1 MRLLYIALFS
11 LALFTACV
19 DSSEDVYGERLEI
32 RVENIDSDIR
42 VNIGSPLSISPKIY
56 PENRDYDC
64 FWGIAN
70 KNNQYSI
77 IDTLSFERN
86 LNYTVTLNTGSYT
99 LRFCAKDKETGI
111 FSYTEYNLSV
121 ETDMSTGWWVLK
133 EKGNATDVDIFT
145 DEKRIA
151 NVVESYNGRVLAGKP
166 VDLAYTTNYFIF
178 DSSTDKNVNN
188 SVVFLASEEDL
199 VAVDLFTG
207 KVLRTYEDLFYELPA
222 QRKIQGVFKGA
233 SDVHLIADG
242 SLYTMP
248 ISRYSPYYR
257 QFVIKHGGDYQ
268 LSSYRVASG
277 WCNPMLFDEKSS
289 SFCIADRG
297 ASELLYG
304 KPEASPSHSNLNMDL
319 IYMGGRTTSSSGGEN
334 GYAILKVKGEEKY
347 KLAYIDAT
355 RTSSDLTASAANRH
369 CIVLSMGDLPNTLN
383 LVKSDI
389 IAQNQDN
396 DIMYFVNNNQV
407 YSCHLETFD
416 ERLQSVEIPSGE
428 TITYMEYAKFMQP
441 YNDTSKWFDYLMIG
455 TQNNNGYKLYLHPI
469 QAGAIQPAVKVFEG
483 EGKVK
488 RAIYIGMIGGYIY
501 PSVYF

>member
-11 LALFTACV
+11 LVLFTACV

-32 RVENIDSDIR
+32 RVENIDQEIH
-42 VNIGSPLSISPKIY
+42 VNIGSPLNISPKIY

-70 KNNQYSI
+70 RNNQYSI
-77 IDTLSFERN
+77 IDTISYERD
-86 LNYTVTLNTGSYT
+86 LNYVVTLNTGSYT
-99 LRFCAKDKETGI
+99 LRFCAKDRETGI

-133 EKGNATDVDIFT
+133 GGENGTDVDIFT
-145 DEKRIA
+145 DEKKIA
-151 NVVESYNGRVLAGKP
+151 DVVYSYNGRALAGQP
-166 VDLAYTTNYFIF
+166 VDLAYTTDYFVF
-178 DSSTDKNVNN
+178 DASTDTDVNK
-188 SVVFLASEEDL
+188 SVVFLGSEEDL

-207 KVLRTYEDLFYELPA
+207 KILRTYEDLFYEFPA
-222 QRKIQGVFKGA
+222 QRNIQGIFKGA

-248 ISRYSPYYR
+248 ISRYTPHYR
-257 QFVIKHGGDYQ
+257 QFIIKHGGDYQ
-268 LSSYRVASG
+268 LSPYRVASG
-277 WCNPMLFDEKSS
+277 WSNPMLFDESTS

-297 ASELLYG
+297 AAELIYG

-319 IYMGGRTTSSSGGEN
+319 LYMGGRTTSTSGGEN
-334 GYAILKVKGEEKY
+334 GYAILKVKGEEEY

-355 RTSSDLTASAANRH
+355 RSSSDLNASAADRH
-369 CIVLSMGDLPNTLN
+369 CIILNMKNLPNTLN

-396 DIMYFVNNNQV
+396 DIMYFVKDNQV
-407 YSCHLETFD
+407 YSCHLENLN
-416 ERLQSVEIPSGE
+416 ERLQLVELSSEE
-428 TITYMEYAKFMQP
+428 TITYMEFAKFMQP
-441 YNDTSKWFDYLMIG
+441 YNDTSKWFSYLVIG
-455 TQNNNGYKLYLHPI
+455 TQVNGGYKLYLHPI
-469 QAGAIQPAVKVFEG
+469 QAGNIQPAIHVFEG
-483 EGKVK
+483 QGEVK
-488 RAIYIGMIGGYIY
+488 RAIYIGMVGGYVY